1 MHNNNKGKSFVRKT
15 MVASIALAVAS
26 SMAHAQAQAQD
37 DSDDVEEIVV
47 TGSFIRGTPLD
58 APSPVQVVDRDSIE
72 AQGAALV
79 WDVIKNLGVNSGSFS
94 EGGSGEV
101 TGTIGTAQVNL
112 RNLGENSTLTL
123 VNGKRLVPSAALTH
137 SGGEFVDLNSIPL
150 VMTER
155 VEILTDGGSALY
167 GADAVAGVVNMI
179 MRTNFEGLELY
190 GDVQKVEKADG
201 VYDTTLSGIWG
212 WATDDGDTHFVLS
225 AERFDRDLLPATA
238 GNFYDP
244 STTLITGNVSSLG
257 SPITSPAFG
266 AQPNLAYFNNE
277 LKAMNLAEWPTAT
290 TVYSDPLCESGLT
303 DDSGNAFFIAG
314 EHPLQRGALGLR
326 SGACVVDESQWAAL
340 SYDTKRTSV
349 AGSFDHTF
357 ENGIEF
363 YSFFQAS
370 EQETVRSNSGY
381 GRAFAN
387 FFLPSPGAYSN
398 ALGHVFELGYYA
410 PMFGNP
416 VPTITNNPSDLVNG
430 GPNVAHYSS
439 FAFGITRPGNNE
451 NRNNSETQSVQM
463 GLRGELEIA
472 ERTFDWDI
480 SYSAGASSSEKRVR
494 EFSRLRAHMAA
505 VGLGGEGCVPNGV
518 PDFDFVSHPGPKGWA
533 YYSAYY
539 RFIFEGFFA
548 QPYEPIS
555 YGLTSSNQGQ
565 GPCQFYNPFLTS
577 LTDPNVANSDELM
590 NWISSVH
597 LNDDRRNKLGV
608 LDVTITG
615 ELFEMSGGT
624 AAFAAGAQRRERNAK
639 SRASPLSAGYENA
652 IVAYQNGV
660 VSERGWIDNNLS
672 CASCTS
678 TYDLDQNT
686 NALFV
691 EMSLPFI
698 ENVETQV
705 ALRWEDYGG
714 AIGDEISPKVAMSW
728 RPMEEL
734 LLRGSWS
741 QSFRAPNPGIIGDG
755 LDSSSATFLDPLKN
769 QGVRAGLLAPTIE
782 NARLASTYT
791 LGAPAPHV
799 GNEYADTYS
808 AGFIWTPGGALD
820 GFHLQADL
828 WRFEVRDRVLPETAS
843 SAMERQV
850 QAFLTAASN
859 PDNYIL
865 NTSLDT
871 AAPQLYEACDPN
883 ALASQYGADSAE
895 RLNCVVDP
903 RKYQVD
909 GVEESLLAPNR
920 SLIQLR
926 LSAINAGEITSD
938 GVDFKTGYRW
948 ENNWGRFSVNLDYT
962 FVNQYTLSNVPGL
975 DNGLLDIGIYDAA
988 GTTGDGNLV
997 RSLPDHKATFTANW
1011 GFGNHAVT
1019 LIGHYTGSYV
1029 DITVDQRRQDPQYNA
1044 LARSLLSRTI
1054 DAYDSWD
1061 LQYRY
1066 THTWGDSRL
1075 GSTVLTF
1082 GVLDLFN
1089 ADLPYRE
1096 PVSVFDSI
1104 TLNYDGTVF
1113 DPRGRRLY
1121 LRALWQF

>member
-1 MHNNNKGKSFVRKT
+1 MYNKKKAKT
-15 MVASIALAVAS
+15 FCRTTLAASIAVALS
-26 SMAHAQAQAQD
+26 SGVTYAQD
-37 DSDDVEEIVV
+37 GTDVEEIVI

-58 APSPVQVVDRDSIE
+58 APSPVQVVDRDAIE

-79 WDVIKNLGVNSGSFS
+79 WDVIKNLGVNSGSFA

-137 SGGEFVDLNSIPL
+137 SGGEFVDLNSVPL

-155 VEILTDGGSALY
+155 VEVLTDGGSALY
-167 GADAVAGVVNMI
+167 GADAVAGVVNVI
-179 MRTNFEGLELY
+179 MRTDFEGLEVY
-190 GDVQKVEKADG
+190 GDLQKVQKADD
-201 VYDTTLSGIWG
+201 VYDSTVSAIWG
-212 WATDDGDTHFVLS
+212 WATEDDNTHFVLS
-225 AERFDRDLLPATA
+225 GERFDRDLLPATD
-238 GNFYDP
+238 GNFYDD
-244 STTLITGNVSSLG
+244 STTLITGNVSALG
-257 SPITSPAFG
+257 APITSAAFG
-266 AQPNLAYFNNE
+266 ARPNPAYFNNG
-277 LKAMNLAEWPTAT
+277 LRDRNLAEWSTPS
-290 TVYSDPLCESGLT
+290 TVYSDPLCKSGLT
-303 DDSGNAFFIAG
+303 DESGNEFFILG

-340 SYDTKRTSV
+340 SYDTKRDSV

-357 ENGIEF
+357 ENGTEF

-370 EQETVRSNSGY
+370 QQETIRSSSGY
-381 GRAFAN
+381 ARSFSN

-398 ALGHVFELGYYA
+398 AAGNVFELGHYA
-410 PMFGNP
+410 PMFGRARPTNITSNP
-416 VPTITNNPSDLVNG
+416 TDLING
-430 GPNVAHYSS
+430 GPNVAHYTSL
-439 FAFGITRPGNNE
+439 AYGNTRPGNDE
-451 NRNNSETQSVQM
+451 NRNNSESQSVQM
-463 GLRGELEIA
+463 GLKGELQIA
-472 ERTFDWDI
+472 ERTLEWDL
-480 SYSAGASSSEKRVR
+480 SYSAGSSSSEKRVR
-494 EFSRLRAHMAA
+494 EFSRQRAHLAS

-518 PDFDFVSHPGPKGWA
+518 PNFDFVKQPAPNGWGPYA
-533 YYSAYY
+533 SYY

-555 YGLTSSNQGQ
+555 YALTSNNHGQ
-565 GPCQFYNPFLTS
+565 GNCKFYNPFLTS
-577 LTDPNVANSDELM
+577 MTKANVANSDELL
-590 NWISSVH
+590 NWISQVH

-608 LDVTITG
+608 WDATVTG
-615 ELFEMSGGT
+615 ALFELSGGT

-639 SRASPLSAGYENA
+639 SRSSSLSAGYENA

-686 NALFV
+686 NALFL
-691 EMSLPFI
+691 ELSLPFI
-698 ENVETQV
+698 ENVESQV

-714 AIGDEISPKVAMSW
+714 AIGDEISPKLAMSW

-734 LLRGSWS
+734 LVRGSWS

-769 QGVRAGLLAPTIE
+769 QAVRAGLLPPTIA
-782 NARLASTYT
+782 NARLASTFT
-791 LGAPAPHV
+791 LGAPAPNV
-799 GNEYADTYS
+799 GNEYADTFS
-808 AGFIWTPGGALD
+808 TGFLWTPGGRLE
-820 GFHLQADL
+820 GLHLQADF
-828 WRFEVRDRVLPETAS
+828 WRFEVEDRVLPETAG
-843 SAMERQV
+843 SAMSRQV
-850 QAFLTAASN
+850 AAFQGAASN
-859 PDNYIL
+859 PANYIL

-871 AAPQLYEACDPN
+871 AAAQLYVACDPN
-883 ALASQYGADSAE
+883 ALSAQYGANSSQ

-903 RKYQVD
+903 RKYQVT

-920 SLIQLR
+920 GLIQLR

-938 GVDFKTGYRW
+938 GVDIKTGYRW
-948 ENNWGRFSVNLDYT
+948 ENDWGSFGVNLDYT
-962 FVNQYTLSNVPGL
+962 FVSQYTLSNVPGM
-975 DNGLLDIGIYDAA
+975 DNGLLDVGIYDAA

-997 RSLPDHKATFTANW
+997 RSLPDHKALLTMSWNR
-1011 GFGNHAVT
+1011 GNHAVSAV
-1019 LIGHYTGSYV
+1019 GHYTGSYE
-1029 DITVDQRRQDPQYNA
+1029 DITVEQRLKDPQFNA
-1044 LARSLLSRTI
+1044 FARSLLSATI

-1066 THTWGDSRL
+1066 THAWANTSL
-1075 GSTVLTF
+1075 GTTVVTA
-1082 GVLDLFN
+1082 GVLDVFN
-1089 ADLPYRE
+1089 AKLPYRE

-1104 TLNYDGTVF
+1104 SLNYDGTVF

-1121 LRALWQF
+1121 VRALWQF